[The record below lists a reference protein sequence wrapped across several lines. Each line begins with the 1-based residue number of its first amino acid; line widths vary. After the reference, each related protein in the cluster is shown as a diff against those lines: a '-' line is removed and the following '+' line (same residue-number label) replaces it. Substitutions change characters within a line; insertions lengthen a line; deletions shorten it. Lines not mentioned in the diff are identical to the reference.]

1 MIDFL
6 NESEMEFLNKNMIVK
21 EYKKGEQ
28 IYTPLNICKYL
39 SFVLG
44 GSVRLVKYSTDG
56 REQIVAIL
64 KKGAFFGEAL
74 VFEQLHYPVYVIADK
89 DCKIG
94 NITKDTL
101 IQISSMNKKFMEVF
115 LSEITT
121 KIFILNNQIEIL
133 SLKTVKDKLIKF
145 LYNHYELKK
154 THIFKLPYTKQKIA
168 NMIGSSREVVSR
180 NFKELEEEGAFHYD
194 KDKIVLNL
202 DYFNEKMYN
211 FS

>member
-6 NESEMEFLNKNMIVK
+6 KPSEKEFLDKNMIVK

-28 IYTPLNICKYL
+28 IYSPLQKCKYL
-39 SFVLG
+39 SFVLS
-44 GSVRLVKYSTDG
+44 GSVRLAKYSGDG
-56 REQIVAIL
+56 RVQIVAIL

-74 VFEQLHYPVYVIADK
+74 VFQELHYPVYVIADK

-101 IQISSMNKKFMEVF
+101 IKISSMNEKFMEVF

-145 LYNHYELKK
+145 LYNQYELQKSSE
-154 THIFKLPYTKQKIA
+154 FKLPYTKQKIA
-168 NMIGSSREVVSR
+168 NMIGTSREVVSR
-180 NFKELEEEGAFHYD
+180 NFRELEDEGAFIYKGD
-194 KDKIVLNL
+194 KLALDL

-211 FS
+211 FY